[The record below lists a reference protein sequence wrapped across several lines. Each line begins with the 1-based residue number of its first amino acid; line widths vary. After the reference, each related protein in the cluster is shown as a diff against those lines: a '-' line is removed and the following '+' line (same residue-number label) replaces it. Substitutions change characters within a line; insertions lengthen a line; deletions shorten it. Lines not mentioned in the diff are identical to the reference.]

1 MRTRLSAILFF
12 ALTCVASVGQG
23 QEGVIYVGDVP
34 TVDRAVLEAAD
45 LTLPPLQ
52 AASKPTTRPAAPPMA
67 HAPDGAVVKPVAYQA
82 GMQPAPGST
91 PAKMKAQQ
99 KRRGLFG
106 SLKKPSWLFGKQEQP
121 KPSDPF
127 ANATQQA
134 KLDLM
139 RSGQRDPRVKP
150 IPTHPGVA
158 PQQAVA
164 TAGYQQKPQ
173 PKAKKRQ
180 ANLNGGLN
188 LRSTSQPRRG
198 LLSGL
203 WDDPSK
209 QQPMAK
215 SPAKPMTKPAGL
227 ASSQGPSAGKPRGSK
242 LRPGSRSKT
251 PAAKPARIASR
262 PTPPQAKPVRKAIPE
277 AMVKKQ
283 PREIANRFAI
293 GAATETMEPPGEFVM
308 ISDDAPAPVAKA
320 AQEAKPLKP
329 LVKSAPQVKPAQET
343 EVKPMVVLGVPE
355 PKKSPEVEVIAP
367 PTPRPMPAP
376 QVVKTAPQPLPIAT
390 PPAAQPAPRPTTINR
405 YASAAP
411 LPQTTPQPVEPA
423 EPSERSKALL
433 AEAHQLAATAAT
445 YDEFSAVVKRCRYV
459 LAIDASPL
467 AQSYANQLAGWA
479 LTKRGDTLDEADRFV
494 EARTDYREALRCDAE
509 CWRAEHALGVLA
521 AREGDAGVALT
532 HFERTIE
539 LNPEYAKAYSNRAA
553 LSVQAGGYQAA
564 LKDYQQAIEIDPD
577 LAVAH
582 IGRGRVCHMLGL
594 LDEGLRHLDAAEVL
608 SPADAM
614 IATGRGDLLTDLGRY
629 GQALQA
635 YQRAIQ
641 LDPTSSAAH
650 RNLAW
655 MQATC
660 PIEAFRDGES
670 ALRHAEAAAS
680 LAAGSDDLTLDTK
693 AAALAAV
700 GRFDEATE
708 TQRQAI
714 ELAPE
719 SDAEVYR
726 ERLAMYERGE
736 AFTSKPV
743 AVQQA
748 SYLR

>member
-1 MRTRLSAILFF
+1 MRTRLSATLLF

-23 QEGVIYVGDVP
+23 QEGVIYVGDMES
-34 TVDRAVLEAAD
+34 VDRAVLEAAD

-52 AASKPTTRPAAPPMA
+52 GAAKPMSAPTQPPVAQAPAVSA
-67 HAPDGAVVKPVAYQA
+67 VKPVAFQA

-91 PAKMKAQQ
+91 PAKLQAKPKQ
-99 KRRGLFG
+99 RGLFG
-106 SLKKPSWLFGKQEQP
+106 SLKKPSWLFGKKEES

-127 ANATQQA
+127 ANAAQQA

-139 RSGQRDPRVKP
+139 RQGQRDPRVKP

-158 PQQAVA
+158 PKQAIT
-164 TAGYQQKPQ
+164 TAGYQQKQ
-173 PKAKKRQ
+173 PMAKKRQ

-188 LRSTSQPRRG
+188 LRPTNTPRRG

-203 WDDPSK
+203 WDDSSK
-209 QQPMAK
+209 KPPMAK
-215 SPAKPMTKPAGL
+215 APAKPMTKPAGL
-227 ASSQGPSAGKPRGSK
+227 ASSQGPSAGKPRSSK
-242 LRPGSRSKT
+242 LRPGSGTKSSKT
-251 PAAKPARIASR
+251 SSAPALIAAR
-262 PTPPQAKPVRKAIPE
+262 PTPPPMKKAPVVIKPRPVTKPTPQTGQIT
-277 AMVKKQ
+277 
-283 PREIANRFAI
+283 NRFVV
-293 GAATETMEPPGEFVM
+293 GATTETMEPPGDFVM
-308 ISDDAPAPVAKA
+308 ISDDTPAPVAKA
-320 AQEAKPLKP
+320 AAEAKPL
-329 LVKSAPQVKPAQET
+329 VSSTEET
-343 EVKPMVVLGVPE
+343 KPMVVLGVPE
-355 PKKSPEVEVIAP
+355 PKKSSEVEVLMP
-367 PTPRPMPAP
+367 PTPQPMPEP
-376 QVVKTAPQPLPIAT
+376 QVVQTTPKALPIAMK
-390 PPAAQPAPRPTTINR
+390 PATKPAPRPTTINR
-405 YASAAP
+405 YATTAP
-411 LPQTTPQPVEPA
+411 FPQTTPQPEQPA

-433 AEAHQLAATAAT
+433 AEAHQLAATAAS

-467 AQSYANQLAGWA
+467 ALSYANQLAGWA
-479 LTKRGDTLDEADRFV
+479 LTKRGDTLDEASRFV
-494 EARTDYREALRCDAE
+494 EARTDYHEALRCDAE

-521 AREGDAGVALT
+521 AREGDAGVALQ
-532 HFERTIE
+532 HFDRTIE
-539 LNPEYAKAYSNRAA
+539 LNPEFAKAFSNRAA

-641 LDPTSSAAH
+641 LDPASSAAH

-660 PIEAFRDGES
+660 PVEAFRDGES
-670 ALRHAEAAAS
+670 ALQHAEAAAS

-719 SDAEVYR
+719 SDAAVYR

-736 AFTSKPV
+736 SFTSKPV